1 MVSEPDSPRDRL
13 IQTVLDLLVAE
24 GLEGLSLRSIARRA
38 GVSHGAPLRHFAS
51 LADLLSEV
59 AAHGF
64 RMLSEA
70 IEKSAAQLAP
80 GVGPLARLRA
90 GSRAYVECAVANPA
104 LFALMFRPELLDA
117 DNASYRRDGGAAFER
132 VVVQVRAAQDAG
144 WHPQR
149 DTRCSPA
156 PCGRR
161 CTASPRSGRRGAQR
175 TGSPASLEDALTTA
189 LESRDDGAPGGS
201 DDRESLPVGQL
212 RPVADEHTAS
222 DLRVTGHIPRRS
234 RRLLRIGPNPIAPD
248 PRATTGSSATAWCTA
263 WRCAAGARPVR
274 SRFVRDDEVVAASG
288 LAAGARPQ
296 REDPARR
303 RHRQST

>member
-1 MVSEPDSPRDRL
+1 MVTVDIVYSIVDIVYIMTSEPDSPRDRL
-13 IQTVLDLLVAE
+13 LQTALDLLVAE

-64 RMLSEA
+64 RVLSEA

-90 GSRAYVECAVANPA
+90 GSRAYVECAVANRA

-117 DNASYRRDGGAAFER
+117 ENASYARDGSAAFER

-149 DTRCSPA
+149 DTRVLA
-156 PCGRR
+156 
-161 CTASPRSGRRGAQR
+161 GAVW
-175 TGSPASLEDALTTA
+175 ASLHGLATLWAQGALSGVVPHASLDDALTTA
-189 LESRDDGAPGGS
+189 LELVIDGASGGT
-201 DDRESLPVGQL
+201 R
-212 RPVADEHTAS
+212 
-222 DLRVTGHIPRRS
+222 
-234 RRLLRIGPNPIAPD
+234 
-248 PRATTGSSATAWCTA
+248 
-263 WRCAAGARPVR
+263 
-274 SRFVRDDEVVAASG
+274 
-288 LAAGARPQ
+288 
-296 REDPARR
+296 
-303 RHRQST
+303 